1 MISIIIPAFNEEE
14 SIAQTIKDVH
24 STLKILKIPDYEV
37 LVVNDGSIDK
47 TKQEAEKSNANLAPF
62 FRAKALKKNKAHEKY
77 LQKVF
82 SKVMQI
88 VMQISAPDT
97 GPRLKK

>member
-47 TKQEAEKSNANLAPF
+47 LNRK
-62 FRAKALKKNKAHEKY
+62 LK
-77 LQKVF
+77 
-82 SKVMQI
+82 KVMQ
-88 VMQISAPDT
+88 
-97 GPRLKK
+97 L